1 MVFTAKTVG
10 NWIEPKMERQYWS
23 GNGASDEERE
33 SRERRW
39 TVNRAWPKTT
49 TRAWVCLI
57 CGSEG
62 RGGREASIDD
72 VEG

>member
-1 MVFTAKTVG
+1 M
-10 NWIEPKMERQYWS
+10 
-23 GNGASDEERE
+23 
-33 SRERRW
+33 
-39 TVNRAWPKTT
+39 NRAWPKTT